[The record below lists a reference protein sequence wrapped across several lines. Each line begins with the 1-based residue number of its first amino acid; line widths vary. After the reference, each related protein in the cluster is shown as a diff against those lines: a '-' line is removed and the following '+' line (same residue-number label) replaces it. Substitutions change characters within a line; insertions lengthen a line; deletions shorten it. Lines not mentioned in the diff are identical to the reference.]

1 MSPATSGSYSKGIR
15 QAIPYARYFQ
25 EENYV

>member
-1 MSPATSGSYSKGIR
+1 MSPATSGSYSKGTKQEIT
-15 QAIPYARYFQ
+15 YARYFQ